1 MPTTDDRSLPLR
13 ERKRLRTRRALA
25 DAALRLFTEKGYDA
39 TTLEELVDAAEVS
52 RSTFFRAFPAK
63 EAVAIEAETEIWSNY
78 LAALA
83 DRKLSGVILTDL
95 RDALTDTA
103 TALEPDWDHRYVSTR
118 RLVRT
123 APALLAY
130 VEYYRTGVQ
139 NDVITCLASK
149 LVLDTDDLRLHIL
162 AELTTS
168 AWSVAG
174 RDWVR
179 NEGKGGR
186 KGLIER
192 LHGAF
197 AAIPASLELSA
208 PNSLDPSRIGGGK
221 LGRNDHTSA

>member
-1 MPTTDDRSLPLR
+1 MTTTGDRALPLR

-25 DAALRLFTEKGYDA
+25 DAALRLFTDKGFDA
-39 TTLEELVDAAEVS
+39 TTLEELVDEAEVS

-78 LAALA
+78 LATLA
-83 DRKLSGVILTDL
+83 DRELSGLLISDL
-95 RDALTDTA
+95 RDALTEAA
-103 TALEPDWDHRYVSTR
+103 TTLEPEWDRRYIATR

-123 APALLAY
+123 APGLLAY

-139 NDVITCLASK
+139 QEVIDCLASK
-149 LVLDTDDLRLHIL
+149 LELDSDDLRLHIL

-179 NEGKGGR
+179 NDGEGGR
-186 KGLIER
+186 KTLIER

-208 PNSLDPSRIGGGK
+208 HD
-221 LGRNDHTSA
+221 